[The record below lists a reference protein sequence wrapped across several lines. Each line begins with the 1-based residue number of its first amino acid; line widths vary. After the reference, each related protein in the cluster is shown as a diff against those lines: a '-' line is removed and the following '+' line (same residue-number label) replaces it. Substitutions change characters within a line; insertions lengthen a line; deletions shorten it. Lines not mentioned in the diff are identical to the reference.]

1 MKWRSPSLFWRTL
14 LLVLLLIVA
23 SLAAW
28 LQSFRVFERVPRA
41 ETIAQQVV
49 SIAQLTRAALLYA
62 DPYVRR
68 DLLAELARN
77 EGIRIGPLEVTDK
90 VVPLPDRPILRL
102 AEQSIVAKLGP
113 GTQLASE
120 VNGTPGL
127 WVSLTIEDDQYWLYI
142 ERDPIARN
150 LGTQWIGWA
159 AVAVALSVLG
169 AILIT
174 RVINRPLAN
183 LTSAARELGEGRAP
197 AALPETGPAEIR
209 TVNASFNRMVSDL
222 AKLDEDRAV
231 LLAGISHDLRTP
243 LTRLRLE
250 LEMAGLPEASRTA
263 MIGDLEQMD
272 AIVRQFLDYARRTPQ
287 APAERIDLSALVE
300 QARVRLRL
308 DAAEQTTVNLLVARG
323 VTITGYRTELDRALD
338 NLLVNAVRY
347 GRDPATGR
355 LELTV
360 SLVTDGQEAVLA
372 VADHGPGVPTAQI
385 DRLLRPFERGDS
397 ARSGG
402 GGAGLGLPIVQ
413 RIARLHGG
421 NLRLLANTPHGL
433 RAELTLPL
441 EWHA

>member
-308 DAAEQTTVNLLVARG
+308 DAAGQATVNLLVARG
-323 VTITGYRTELDRALD
+323 ITITGYRTELDRALD